1 MVASEQRTNLGRG
14 LAALFGEEDQDYA
27 DLDRVRASKQVPVG
41 NIHPNPK
48 QPRRH
53 FDTEAIQELAN
64 SIRENGILQPIV
76 VRRHP
81 ERPSDFEIVAGE
93 RRWRA
98 AQLAQLHDV
107 PVIIRELS
115 DQQCLEIALVENVQR
130 QDLNPLEEAAAY
142 ERLIQEFEYSQ
153 EALAV
158 AVGKSRSHV
167 ANTLRLLTLPEGV
180 KSLVADGQISAGHA
194 RALLASPD
202 PEAAAKTVLAEGMSV
217 RQAEDLVRNDS
228 NRPKRPKGKKSGR
241 TESKDPDTI
250 ALERDLSA
258 LLGMKVTVD
267 VQGEGGRLSVFYRS
281 VEQLDDLLKRFE
293 ASAA

>member
-167 ANTLRLLTLPEGV
+167 ANTLRLLSLPAGV
-180 KSLVADGQISAGHA
+180 KTLVADGRISAGHA
-194 RALLASPD
+194 RALLTSTD
-202 PEAAAKTVLAEGMSV
+202 PEAAAKKVLAEGMSV
-217 RQAEDLVRNDS
+217 RQAEDMAREDS
-228 NRPKRPKGKKSGR
+228 GRRKRPKQKKSPP
-241 TESKDPDTI
+241 KDPDTA
-250 ALERDLSA
+250 ALERDLTA

-267 VQGEGGRLSVFYRS
+267 FQGEGGRLSIFYRS

-293 ASAA
+293 APATTA

>member
-1 MVASEQRTNLGRG
+1 MASEQRTNLGRG

-167 ANTLRLLTLPEGV
+167 ANTLRLLSLPAGV
-180 KSLVADGQISAGHA
+180 KTLVADGRISAGHA
-194 RALLASPD
+194 RALLTSTD
-202 PEAAAKTVLAEGMSV
+202 PEAAAKKVLAEGMSV
-217 RQAEDLVRNDS
+217 RQAEDMAREDS
-228 NRPKRPKGKKSGR
+228 GRRKRPKQKKSPP
-241 TESKDPDTI
+241 KDPDTA
-250 ALERDLSA
+250 ALERDLTA

-267 VQGEGGRLSVFYRS
+267 FQGEGGRLSIFYRS

-293 ASAA
+293 APATTA

>member
-14 LAALFGEEDQDYA
+14 LAALLGEENQDYA
-27 DLDRVRASKQVPVG
+27 YLDRVRASKQVPVG
-41 NIHPNPK
+41 HIHPNPN

-53 FDTEAIQELAN
+53 FDTEAIQELAD

-81 ERPSDFEIVAGE
+81 DRPSDFEIVAGE

-167 ANTLRLLTLPEGV
+167 ANTLRLLSLPAGV
-180 KSLVADGQISAGHA
+180 KTLVADGRISAGHA
-194 RALLASPD
+194 RALLTSTD
-202 PEAAAKTVLAEGMSV
+202 PEAAAKKVLAEGMSV
-217 RQAEDLVRNDS
+217 RQAEDMAREDS
-228 NRPKRPKGKKSGR
+228 GRRKRPKQKKSPP
-241 TESKDPDTI
+241 KDPDTA
-250 ALERDLSA
+250 ALERDLTA

-267 VQGEGGRLSVFYRS
+267 FQGEGGRLSIFYRS

-293 ASAA
+293 APATTA

>member
-27 DLDRVRASKQVPVG
+27 DLDKVRASKQVPVG

-53 FDTEAIQELAN
+53 FDAEAIRELAD
-64 SIRENGILQPIV
+64 SIRENGVLQPIV

-142 ERLIQEFEYSQ
+142 ERLVQEFEYSQ

-180 KSLVADGQISAGHA
+180 KTLVADGQISAGHA

>member
-142 ERLIQEFEYSQ
+142 ERLVQEFEYSQ

-167 ANTLRLLTLPEGV
+167 ANTLRLLSLPAGV
-180 KSLVADGQISAGHA
+180 KTLVADGRISAGHA
-194 RALLASPD
+194 RALLTSTD
-202 PEAAAKTVLAEGMSV
+202 PEAAAKKVLAEGMSV
-217 RQAEDLVRNDS
+217 RQAEDMAREDS
-228 NRPKRPKGKKSGR
+228 GRRKRPKQKKSPP
-241 TESKDPDTI
+241 KDPDTA
-250 ALERDLSA
+250 ALERDLTA

-267 VQGEGGRLSVFYRS
+267 FQGEGGRLSIFYRS

-293 ASAA
+293 APATTA

>member
-27 DLDRVRASKQVPVG
+27 DLDKVRASKQVPVG

-53 FDTEAIQELAN
+53 FDAEAIRELAD
-64 SIRENGILQPIV
+64 SIRENGVLQPIV

-142 ERLIQEFEYSQ
+142 ERLVQEFEYSQ

>member
-53 FDTEAIQELAN
+53 FDTEAIQELAD

-142 ERLIQEFEYSQ
+142 ERLIKEFEYGQ

-167 ANTLRLLTLPEGV
+167 ANTLRLLSLPAGV
-180 KSLVADGQISAGHA
+180 KTLVADGRISAGHA
-194 RALLASPD
+194 RALLASTD
-202 PEAAAKTVLAEGMSV
+202 PEAAAKKVLAEGMSV
-217 RQAEDLVRNDS
+217 RQAEDLARSDS
-228 NRPKRPKGKKSGR
+228 GRQKRPKQKKSAP
-241 TESKDPDTI
+241 KDPDTA
-250 ALERDLSA
+250 ALERDLTA

-267 VQGEGGRLSVFYRS
+267 FQGEGGRLSIFYRS

-293 ASAA
+293 ASATTTA